1 MGSWAPAAVHSGLR
15 PVLGL
20 LGMQGVLTVRP
31 LRLVAVVVN
40 WLTNWWWQLATRLLQ
55 GALFTGL
62 GWDGKESAF
71 LMAEA
76 KADGGMP

>member
-1 MGSWAPAAVHSGLR
+1 MQSSLQ
-15 PVLGL
+15 PVLGV
-20 LGMQGVLTVRP
+20 LGTQGMLTVRP
-31 LRLVAVVVN
+31 LRLVAVVER

-62 GWDGKESAF
+62 GWDGKDSAF